1 MMSGVAAVAGFFLAT
16 AVVAACGDGVS
27 QGEHDRVSSDLTAA
41 QERLSGQEETIRS
54 LAADLAM
61 GLGRT
66 EGLADFNDLLAE
78 GPTVTDITPYSATVL
93 ATTDVD
99 VVCGV
104 SYGPTADYG
113 WIATDMDMAGGGHVD
128 HHPLLTGLEPDTEY
142 HYSFGGIDVDGNVYR
157 SGDFTFRT
165 PPLDASEAR
174 RPAGDNLALSGNG
187 ARVAGASSVFGGG
200 GNDGPWVTSIGF
212 WTRTMGTSAE
222 IFSFRVITD
231 RGEVAGPFELG
242 GAGAP
247 HYFPTDLTAERLRF
261 ENVSTSGGNTGAVE
275 IEVYGSPVG

>member
-1 MMSGVAAVAGFFLAT
+1 
-16 AVVAACGDGVS
+16 
-27 QGEHDRVSSDLTAA
+27 
-41 QERLSGQEETIRS
+41 
-54 LAADLAM
+54 M

-200 GNDGPWVTSIGF
+200 GNDRPRGGDNAIDGDAGTQWSTQGDGDAGWIEIQLPGETRVTSIGF

>member
-1 MMSGVAAVAGFFLAT
+1 MMSRVAAVAGFFLAT
-16 AVVAACGDGVS
+16 AVVAACGGGVS

-41 QERLSGQEETIRS
+41 QERLSGQEETIWS

-78 GPTVTDITPYSATVL
+78 GPTVTDITPYSVTVL

-165 PPLDASEAR
+165 PPRRGQPGAVGQRCEGSGRQQRFRRWRQR
-174 RPAGDNLALSGNG
+174 RP
-187 ARVAGASSVFGGG
+187 
-200 GNDGPWVTSIGF
+200 
-212 WTRTMGTSAE
+212 
-222 IFSFRVITD
+222 
-231 RGEVAGPFELG
+231 LG
-242 GAGAP
+242 RRQR
-247 HYFPTDLTAERLRF
+247 H
-261 ENVSTSGGNTGAVE
+261 
-275 IEVYGSPVG
+275 